1 MFFELQHGSCLE
13 ERRQAAAKGDVWNR
27 MMETRVEA
35 ADDVVDEIFVV
46 HWSTKTGKAIGL
58 TLMRE
63 H

>member
-35 ADDVVDEIFVV
+35 ADDVVDEVFVR
-46 HWSTKTGKAIGL
+46 HRCAEAGKAIRHDL
-58 TLMRE
+58 
-63 H
+63 HA

>member
-13 ERRQAAAKGDVWNR
+13 ERRQAATKSDVR
-27 MMETRVEA
+27 DRVMKTGVEA
-35 ADDVVDEIFVV
+35 AHNVVDEIFVV